1 MKFKY
6 VFKKIFLTM
15 GYLTFWI
22 SLSLRPK
29 TDQTAQLWSQSGFE
43 FNQSLPRGISDIIG
57 DSSLISLYFFAYY

>member
-1 MKFKY
+1 
-6 VFKKIFLTM
+6 M